1 MHVATLCSFLCFCPL
16 DTLQRAAYYKARL
29 ERAGKEVKAVHPSE
43 YDEGGEAMREE
54 FRAFLI
60 LLLDM
65 LESGETARAIAKIRE
80 ILDK

>member
-1 MHVATLCSFLCFCPL
+1 M
-16 DTLQRAAYYKARL
+16 RN
-29 ERAGKEVKAVHPSE
+29 SE
-43 YDEGGEAMREE
+43 FFRDKDMWEE

-65 LESGETARAIAKIRE
+65 LDRGETARAIAKIRE

>member
-1 MHVATLCSFLCFCPL
+1 MN
-16 DTLQRAAYYKARL
+16 
-29 ERAGKEVKAVHPSE
+29 PSE
-43 YDEGGEAMREE
+43 YDEGGEAVREE

-65 LESGETARAIAKIRE
+65 LERGEVTRAIAKIRE